1 MSDSVK
7 RLEAARIM
15 YKSQERPELNRSERE
30 LNDIKNEISIL
41 NDENAYRTKVITNAT
56 GSPYLTDQTY
66 YLKDVVYNSAEETS
80 WKEVPSYDELYNKT
94 AVFNLKKLNII

>member
-15 YKSQERPELNRSERE
+15 YKAQERSDLTRSERE
-30 LNDIKNEISIL
+30 MSAIKNELTIL
-41 NDENAYRTKVITNAT
+41 NNENAYRSKVITNAT

-66 YLKDVVYNSAEETS
+66 YLKDVVYNSEEETN
-80 WKEVPSYDELYNKT
+80 WKEVKSYDELYNKT
-94 AVFNLKKLNII
+94 AAYNLKKLNII